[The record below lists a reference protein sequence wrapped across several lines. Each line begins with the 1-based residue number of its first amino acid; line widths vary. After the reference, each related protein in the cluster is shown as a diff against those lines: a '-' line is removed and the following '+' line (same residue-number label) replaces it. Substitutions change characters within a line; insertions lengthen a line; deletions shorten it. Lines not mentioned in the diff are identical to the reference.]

1 MTARPR
7 RKKLDDRLLYAG
19 IGQEE
24 MMCDMALAPFDRA
37 ARDMEYKWGVDTLP
51 ELVSPET
58 AAKYGSALAKLND
71 AINQSDSALVA
82 ARAAVCIRGLAAMD
96 AEATHAG
103 KQPASDDVLICE
115 IDGQQFGILIDDRAW
130 PRVQDK
136 HPGLPILSRREAA
149 VAVRVYRKTAL
160 AEMTEEAK
168 KAFKEASIR
177 TARIHGEDP
186 SDPIPF

>member
-1 MTARPR
+1 MTTRPR

-19 IGQEE
+19 IPQEE

-37 ARDMEYKWGVDTLP
+37 ARDMEYKWGVDTLQ

-58 AAKYGSALAKLND
+58 AARYGSALSKLND

-96 AEATHAG
+96 AEATQAG

-115 IDGQQFGILIDDRAW
+115 IDGQQFGILHDNKGW
-130 PRVQDK
+130 PRAQDK

-149 VAVRVYRKTAL
+149 IAVRVYRKTAL
-160 AEMTEEAK
+160 AEMTEETK
-168 KAFKEASIR
+168 KAFKDASIR